1 MDQLRSLLEQKKDI
15 QIARKQLS
23 LLGIGGFISSII
35 RGIVVLFSW
44 YLMKESPNYMWVDNM
59 FLMPL
64 NNWIAFFLFIKMISN
79 LIPTVMLFYV
89 IYFVPNQSGKI
100 KKLEIR
106 NKDIKLSSSDSITSE
121 NDADIANIKKY
132 TEDEGFLY
140 NQVERNKSPTLMD
153 RKSYNKFKI
162 SNDLE

>member
-1 MDQLRSLLEQKKDI
+1 
-15 QIARKQLS
+15 
-23 LLGIGGFISSII
+23 
-35 RGIVVLFSW
+35 
-44 YLMKESPNYMWVDNM
+44 
-59 FLMPL
+59 
-64 NNWIAFFLFIKMISN
+64 MISN